1 MGTNILSLGGK
12 KGLFNG
18 NIAWMMTDNWF
29 FDYTT
34 YVPYSGVISHAYKYD
49 QLHRIKA
56 AHSYFSSDGM
66 NVTADNSS
74 NGYHENFNYDRNGNI
89 TSLQRRHKEAGL
101 IDNLIYN
108 YDHSNQVNTLSTI
121 QDLSNNP
128 NITNIQN
135 QQYVYKEIG
144 NLITDETNNIIWDS
158 YNKINRV
165 EIGGGEFDGY
175 FYDPLGNKAITKKI
189 RKVSN
194 RFDTTYITYIRDPKG
209 KQLAIYNS
217 FHSDSIIIPVSI
229 EEYTIYGSDQ
239 IGTRYMDAPA
249 RLYPPLVKSRHRV
262 HYHLKNHLGNILS
275 TITDRRVGYYDVAT
289 QEFHHYEPEQYDSRD
304 YYAFGSES
312 RSCENPWVPKH
323 TTKQGFNNKEKSHKT
338 NSQTNYDY
346 GFRIYNAG
354 IGKFLSVDPLTKSYP
369 ELTPYQFASNRPID
383 GVDLDGLEFI
393 YAADGKFIGNG
404 PDKNSLTV
412 QVAEGKLDQDGN
424 TKVLYKK
431 IHSNHIQ
438 FATMANIIKQ
448 EALSSDPKEPLFI
461 AFTSQNNAN
470 LNRISLY
477 DRLLMGGFSSVKK
490 AKKIPLSI
498 KSHSISSNNARA
510 ALISVL
516 RGDPDPTDGAL
527 FWDGQ
532 DYLAWGLQSPNG
544 TPQNKFEEYNSHLI
558 PSSLFQIYL
567 QNVLCKT
574 NGCANYSKAYEKK
587 FDVPASVF
595 TDSQNFNE
603 DGDFDFNTSYDKP
616 LGLKATAVAGQSIF
630 WKTVEKKNE

>member
-1 MGTNILSLGGK
+1 MQNDPIGGDSKLSSLTKNSWNNMRTNILSLGGK

-89 TSLQRRHKEAGL
+89 TSLQRRHKGAGL

-108 YDHSNQVNTLSTI
+108 YNHSTQVNTLSTI

-135 QQYVYKEIG
+135 QEYTYNAIG

-158 YNKINRV
+158 YNKIKNV
-165 EIGGGEFDGY
+165 EYSHGDIDNY
-175 FYDPLGNKAITKKI
+175 CYDPLGYKAVTKKMQI
-189 RKVSN
+189 SERG
-194 RFDTTYITYIRDPKG
+194 YIVNSSIYIRDPKG
-209 KQLAIYNS
+209 KQLAIYKSRN
-217 FHSDSIIIPVSI
+217 DDGQIEPAKV

-354 IGKFLSVDPLTKSYP
+354 IGKFLSVDPLTKKFP
-369 ELTPYQFASNRPID
+369 WWTPYQFAGNMPIKYI
-383 GVDLDGLEFI
+383 DLDGLEPARNPDSPGSQYGASWAPNKAFNATGGLETYNSTTPVMNDLLEYVSFPNKQGEYRSESPDAFQFNLFVNANKEHRIKDDSKFSEKQIVNYVMGNFI
-393 YAADGKFIGNG
+393 FGTGPENLVFPTNGKF
-404 PDKNSLTV
+404 S
-412 QVAEGKLDQDGN
+412 
-424 TKVLYKK
+424 
-431 IHSNHIQ
+431 
-438 FATMANIIKQ
+438 TM
-448 EALSSDPKEPLFI
+448 LKE
-461 AFTSQNNAN
+461 S
-470 LNRISLY
+470 
-477 DRLLMGGFSSVKK
+477 
-490 AKKIPLSI
+490 
-498 KSHSISSNNARA
+498 
-510 ALISVL
+510 
-516 RGDPDPTDGAL
+516 
-527 FWDGQ
+527 
-532 DYLAWGLQSPNG
+532 
-544 TPQNKFEEYNSHLI
+544 
-558 PSSLFQIYL
+558 
-567 QNVLCKT
+567 
-574 NGCANYSKAYEKK
+574 
-587 FDVPASVF
+587 
-595 TDSQNFNE
+595 
-603 DGDFDFNTSYDKP
+603 
-616 LGLKATAVAGQSIF
+616 SIF
-630 WKTVEKKNE
+630 EKALNNFRNSGRTTNNVSFNIVDMGREI

>member
-1 MGTNILSLGGK
+1 
-12 KGLFNG
+12 
-18 NIAWMMTDNWF
+18 
-29 FDYTT
+29 
-34 YVPYSGVISHAYKYD
+34 
-49 QLHRIKA
+49 
-56 AHSYFSSDGM
+56 
-66 NVTADNSS
+66 
-74 NGYHENFNYDRNGNI
+74 
-89 TSLQRRHKEAGL
+89 
-101 IDNLIYN
+101 
-108 YDHSNQVNTLSTI
+108 
-121 QDLSNNP
+121 
-128 NITNIQN
+128 
-135 QQYVYKEIG
+135 
-144 NLITDETNNIIWDS
+144 
-158 YNKINRV
+158 
-165 EIGGGEFDGY
+165 
-175 FYDPLGNKAITKKI
+175 
-189 RKVSN
+189 
-194 RFDTTYITYIRDPKG
+194 
-209 KQLAIYNS
+209 
-217 FHSDSIIIPVSI
+217 
-229 EEYTIYGSDQ
+229 
-239 IGTRYMDAPA
+239 
-249 RLYPPLVKSRHRV
+249 
-262 HYHLKNHLGNILS
+262 
-275 TITDRRVGYYDVAT
+275 
-289 QEFHHYEPEQYDSRD
+289 
-304 YYAFGSES
+304 
-312 RSCENPWVPKH
+312 
-323 TTKQGFNNKEKSHKT
+323 
-338 NSQTNYDY
+338 
-346 GFRIYNAG
+346 
-354 IGKFLSVDPLTKSYP
+354 
-369 ELTPYQFASNRPID
+369 
-383 GVDLDGLEFI
+383 
-393 YAADGKFIGNG
+393 
-404 PDKNSLTV
+404 
-412 QVAEGKLDQDGN
+412 
-424 TKVLYKK
+424 
-431 IHSNHIQ
+431 
-438 FATMANIIKQ
+438 MANIIKQ

>member
-1 MGTNILSLGGK
+1 MQNDPIGGDSKLSSLTKNSWNNMRTNILSLGGK

-89 TSLQRRHKEAGL
+89 TSLQRRHKGAGL

-108 YDHSNQVNTLSTI
+108 YNHSTQVNTLSTI

-135 QQYVYKEIG
+135 QEYTYNAIG

-158 YNKINRV
+158 YNKIKNV
-165 EIGGGEFDGY
+165 EYSHGDIDNY
-175 FYDPLGNKAITKKI
+175 CYDPLGNKAVTKKMQI
-189 RKVSN
+189 SERG
-194 RFDTTYITYIRDPKG
+194 YIVNSSIYIRDPKG
-209 KQLAIYNS
+209 KQLAIYKSRN
-217 FHSDSIIIPVSI
+217 DDGQIEPAKV

-354 IGKFLSVDPLTKSYP
+354 IGKFLSVDPLTKKFP
-369 ELTPYQFASNRPID
+369 WWTPYQFAGNMPIKYI
-383 GVDLDGLEFI
+383 DLDGLEPARNPDSPGSQYGASWAPNKAFNATGGLETYNSTTPVMNDLLEYVSFPNKQGEYRSESPDAFQFNLFVNANKEHRIKDDSKFSEKQIVNYVMGNFI
-393 YAADGKFIGNG
+393 FGTGPENLVFPTNGKF
-404 PDKNSLTV
+404 S
-412 QVAEGKLDQDGN
+412 
-424 TKVLYKK
+424 
-431 IHSNHIQ
+431 
-438 FATMANIIKQ
+438 TM
-448 EALSSDPKEPLFI
+448 LKE
-461 AFTSQNNAN
+461 S
-470 LNRISLY
+470 
-477 DRLLMGGFSSVKK
+477 
-490 AKKIPLSI
+490 
-498 KSHSISSNNARA
+498 
-510 ALISVL
+510 
-516 RGDPDPTDGAL
+516 
-527 FWDGQ
+527 
-532 DYLAWGLQSPNG
+532 
-544 TPQNKFEEYNSHLI
+544 
-558 PSSLFQIYL
+558 
-567 QNVLCKT
+567 
-574 NGCANYSKAYEKK
+574 
-587 FDVPASVF
+587 
-595 TDSQNFNE
+595 
-603 DGDFDFNTSYDKP
+603 
-616 LGLKATAVAGQSIF
+616 SIF
-630 WKTVEKKNE
+630 EKALNNFRNSGRTTNNVSFNIVDMGREI